1 MSNQQKQQAANEINR
16 AEMARQVTSN
26 PLYQEAFTV
35 YKAQLLDVFQKT
47 NFKQSEERDEVWRKM
62 QTVNHIEDY
71 LAEAMETG
79 VMAQHTLS
87 MLDKGRKLVG
97 L

>member
-1 MSNQQKQQAANEINR
+1 MSIQQKQQATNEINR
-16 AEMARQVTSN
+16 AEMARQVKSN
-26 PLYQEAFTV
+26 PIYQEAFTV
-35 YKAQLLDVFQKT
+35 YKAQLIDVFQQT
-47 NFKQSEERDEVWRKM
+47 NFTQSDERDEVWRKM

-71 LAEAMETG
+71 LNEAMETG

-87 MLDKGRKLVG
+87 MLEKGRKLVG